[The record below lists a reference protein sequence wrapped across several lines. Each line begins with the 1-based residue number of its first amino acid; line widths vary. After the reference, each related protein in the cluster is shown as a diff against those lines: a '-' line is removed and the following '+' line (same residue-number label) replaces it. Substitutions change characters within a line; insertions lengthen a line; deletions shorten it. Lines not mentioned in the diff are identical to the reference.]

1 MSKEIPEGNKLA
13 EMIILEIAL

>member
-13 EMIILEIAL
+13 EIIILEIAL